1 MQNTIIELSLPIEGM
16 TCASCVNRVERF
28 LRKTDGVVDAN
39 VNLATEQATV
49 RFDPI
54 LVGRAELEKAV
65 EDAGYEVRPDT
76 DASSAHAL
84 ALTDATD
91 AQVQRQRAEQRGLG
105 VEALIALSIG
115 VAMMVLTLW
124 PSPLLPLEARAA
136 APQGAPRARPAAA
149 RCAPAGSRAPRVP
162 RCAFWGRW
170 CTNQGWWL
178 R

>member
-1 MQNTIIELSLPIEGM
+1 MQDTTIELELPIEGM

-28 LRKTDGVVDAN
+28 LRKTEGVVDAN

-54 LVGRAELEKAV
+54 RVGRSELEKAV

-76 DASSAHAL
+76 DAGSPEAL

-105 VEALIALSIG
+105 IEALIALSVG
-115 VAMMVLTLW
+115 VAMMALTLW
-124 PSPLLPLEARAA
+124 PSPLLPLERLNLLLILPATVVQFWAGRRFYTAAWRAA
-136 APQGAPRARPAAA
+136 RHRAANMSTLVVL
-149 RCAPAGSRAPRVP
+149 G
-162 RCAFWGRW
+162 
-170 CTNQGWWL
+170 
-178 R
+178 